1 MTTLLQGPQAVR
13 PRDRIRF
20 HHDVKRVEVP
30 AAEVL
35 IYLEDDRGVRFDI
48 TDRVKLGDLSEIEES
63 VEEDL
68 TEFVH
73 GDLELPIRDADGA
86 VERYLVRDPLGSSI
100 VVRVLRQR
108 RYRGRLAWSTVF
120 GGVLDQP
127 WSIEINPK
135 DQVVSVH
142 AFSYHKL
149 LEKASAE
156 TVGRQITG
164 RTGTVSAGNAAVT
177 LSSVTDIKVGDI
189 LVLTDAMATEEH
201 EISLIQGSVATTTAT
216 WDNAFTA
223 AVATLKK
230 AFHRN
235 KSIEFLAGELFKAAG
250 VDAYFVELRDI
261 EPNGF
266 PSPAN
271 YDGIF
276 NQGDYTESYSLTIRN
291 AKLRSSNV
299 TLLIASRWYETPDPR
314 TAWTSASGGVL
325 HHGDWTPYLASEP
338 ATILSMAGAS
348 KQADNRDIGS
358 TKATSGGGNG
368 QSRPAWDHAGG
379 DVWEWDINTGNSRI
393 FRNGVQEGA
402 AIESGVGSS
411 AIFLEYDSKFASVW
425 YSRIKNDGTKS
436 TRSGTTPFSGLTE
449 RSTTRAGKMRFL
461 AQINVLAMHEYSSNT
476 TPTTLISIWDQTK
489 PFAQMVVKELTVPS
503 PEVHMW
509 TMRTDG
515 EKVLVIYQTANQ
527 YRLLI
532 WSYPSWE
539 VIGDYALGGDAAK
552 PPYLTRLT
560 LPDGSSHFVGIP
572 GKVSDM
578 FVVAP
583 YYAGVVPL
591 ADFEGQSCAAA
602 MKDLATL
609 ALCQFQVTAEKVG
622 MFRNRVFL
630 SEADAGT
637 ILEMDRPLARA
648 RKPVW
653 EGYRTRATVTYRDGA
668 GVEGEFVGGETG
680 DSARTIEVDSHL
692 VSSQGHA
699 EWLASRLAGF
709 FGKIRASEEVDAFE
723 ATELHVGDRARMNG
737 RPQLVI
743 ESALDLASRKQ
754 PLTLLEI

>member
-1 MTTLLQGPQAVR
+1 VNELIQGIQPVR
-13 PRDRIRF
+13 PRHRIRF
-20 HHDVKRVEVP
+20 HHDVREVEIP
-30 AAEVL
+30 AAEVMIL
-35 IYLEDDRGVRFDI
+35 LEDDQGVRFDV
-48 TDRVKLGDLSEIEES
+48 TDRVNLGDLSAIEES

-86 VERYLVRDPLGSSI
+86 VERYLLRDPLGASI
-100 VVRVLRQR
+100 TVRVLRER
-108 RYRGRLAWSTVF
+108 LRRGRRVWGTVF

-127 WSIEINPK
+127 WSIEIDPK
-135 DQVVSVH
+135 DQIVSLH

-164 RTGTVSAGNAAVT
+164 RTGTVAAASDDVT

-201 EISLIQGSVATTTAT
+201 EIQLIAGSVATTTAT

-235 KSIEFLAGELFKAAG
+235 KSIEFLVGALFEAAG
-250 VDAYFVELRDI
+250 IEDYSVELKDI

-271 YDGIF
+271 PDGIF
-276 NQGDYTESYSLTIRN
+276 NQGDYSESYSLTIRN

-299 TLLIASRWYETPDPR
+299 TLIFTSKWYETPDPR
-314 TAWTSASGGVL
+314 TAWTLLGGGVL
-325 HHGDWTPYLASEP
+325 HHGDWTPYLDAEP
-338 ATILSMAGAS
+338 ATILDFSGAS
-348 KQADNRDIGS
+348 KQQDNRDIGS
-358 TKATSGGGNG
+358 TKALGGAQNG
-368 QSRPAWDHAGG
+368 KARPCWDHVHAK
-379 DVWEWDINTGNSRI
+379 VWEWDISSGNSRL
-393 FRNGVQEGA
+393 FKNGVQEGA
-402 AIESGVGSS
+402 AVETGIGNS
-411 AIFLEYDSKFASVW
+411 AIFLEYDTARDDVW
-425 YSRIKNDGTKS
+425 YSRVKADGTKS
-436 TRSGTTPFSGLTE
+436 TRVYSVTGTTWTE
-449 RSTTRAGKMRFL
+449 ISTARAGKMRALGPL
-461 AQINVLAMHEYSSNT
+461 ALMAMHEYSDNI
-476 TPTTLISIWDQTK
+476 TPSTSISIWN
-489 PFAQMVVKELTVPS
+489 PHLVPIAQVVKELTVPS

-532 WSYPSWE
+532 WAYPSWE
-539 VIGDYALGGDAAK
+539 VIGDYALGGDASKA
-552 PPYLTRLT
+552 PYLTRLT

-572 GKVSDM
+572 GTVSDM

-609 ALCQFQVTAEKVG
+609 ALCQFQVTPEKVG

-637 ILEMDRPLARA
+637 ILEMDRPLSRA

-653 EGYRTRATVTYRDGA
+653 EGYRTRAVVTYRDGA
-668 GVEGEFVGGETG
+668 GVEGEVVGGETG
-680 DSARTIEVDSHL
+680 DSARTIEVDSQL
-692 VSSQGHA
+692 VSSKGHA

-709 FGKIRASEEVDAFE
+709 FGKVRASEEVDAFE

-737 RPQLVI
+737 RPHMVI
-743 ESALDLASRKQ
+743 ESSLDLASRRQ
-754 PLTLLEI
+754 PMTLLET